1 MRKDLGDIE
10 HQIHNFVKVIYDDD
24 LTTEDKKY
32 IDLKSTFVEFIEIP
46 EEESLPEDKNLV
58 LVRVNIIGTV
68 ASYRSSSVRAWKQHD
83 ALEKMSKKFVAVM
96 KGSELKFSNG
106 DKATFKFDPNLVH
119 EEKVEADY
127 CNLEYWNGWAEC
139 NGDKLPD
146 MSIIG
151 LQMRIK
157 SVQTAYDCLTK

>member
-1 MRKDLGDIE
+1 MRKDMGDIE
-10 HQIHNFVKVIYDDD
+10 SQIHDLVQSLYDDS
-24 LTTEDKKY
+24 LTVEDRKY
-32 IDLKSTFVEFIEIP
+32 IDPKATFVEFIEIP
-46 EEESLPEDKNLV
+46 EEERLPEDKNLV

-68 ASYRSSSVRAWKQHD
+68 ASYRASVVRAGKQHD
-83 ALEKMSKKFVAVM
+83 ALAKMSKKFVDVM
-96 KGSELKFSNG
+96 KGSELKFNNG
-106 DKATFKFDPNLVH
+106 DKATFKFDPNLVK

-157 SVQTAYDCLTK
+157 SVQTA